1 MLEVFR
7 GKETWYE
14 GGKTSW
20 RRCPLIRILKGK
32 LELPGEDVGRVFQ
45 EEGPCEAWCVREQQ
59 VLWGECSVKTAQCED
74 SRGWGRR
81 CRQDPGL

>member
-7 GKETWYE
+7 GKETWNE
-14 GGKTSW
+14 GGKASW

-45 EEGPCEAWCVREQQ
+45 KEGPCEAWCVREQQ
-59 VLWGECSVKTAQCED
+59 VLLGERGVKTELGG
-74 SRGWGRR
+74 SWGWDRK